1 MLFTVRLI
9 PSVFCVGKQ
18 TCSKNQT
25 MHLQPTLHYKRQKKI
40 TQFVQ
45 MLRQGLSVQV
55 LSDIS
60 RGACTT

>member
-1 MLFTVRLI
+1 MQQKPNHAPAADFA
-9 PSVFCVGKQ
+9 
-18 TCSKNQT
+18 
-25 MHLQPTLHYKRQKKI
+25 LQEAKKI